1 MAKINP
7 WNMGGYKAGQNVVCK
22 IVKAEQ
28 GGYSVLVVKDNFP
41 GYVESKMPYT
51 TGQEVLLVYKAKGNK
66 GFIFAE
72 RFQTQQSS
80 TTMQVPQQVDWQAQA
95 MSGENPP
102 NTTSWASPPGQGQF
116 PVDNQGQTSGQF
128 QAAQG
133 QSEQDFQNGWGA
145 SHEEQAFANYGSG
158 QTIRRFRLQRAI
170 DLIMPPVHGN
180 GNLQNLRIGDYDVE
194 WLITDLEGGMR
205 TGCVK
210 AVCESRL
217 SRSAMLLYKGRAV
230 GCIYGSK
237 SDPTDKPTEVAL
249 QAMLADLESPDTV
262 VTIYDLPQDIS
273 LSMSST
279 FLGYP
284 VQPQP
289 NLTPTQYLEFILD
302 WFSKQGGIATIA
314 AQLTTGLCLGYIYE
328 GKYRGAFYVETQE
341 FNEEI
346 DFLYQLVASDSDP
359 MLAVSILPNEMHS
372 NAVRFGYSLS
382 MSRKNRKEY

>member
-28 GGYSVLVVKDNFP
+28 GGYSVLVVKDGFP
-41 GYVESKMPYT
+41 GYVESQMPYQP
-51 TGQEVLLVYKAKGNK
+51 GQEVLLVYKTKGIK
-66 GFIFAE
+66 GFIFSE
-72 RFQTQQSS
+72 RFATQQSS
-80 TTMQVPQQVDWQAQA
+80 TTLQVPQQIDWQAQA

-102 NTTSWASPPGQGQF
+102 NSTTWASPGQGQF
-116 PVDNQGQTSGQF
+116 PVDQSQTGQHQ
-128 QAAQG
+128 QPDPNM
-133 QSEQDFQNGWGA
+133 QSGWGA
-145 SHEEQAFANYGSG
+145 SHEEQAFANYGTG
-158 QTIRRFRLQRAI
+158 QSIRRFRLQRAI

-180 GNLQNLRIGDYDVE
+180 GNLQTLRIGDYDVE

-210 AVCESRL
+210 AVCESKL
-217 SRSAMLLYKGRAV
+217 SRAAMLLYKGRAV

-262 VTIYDLPQDIS
+262 VTLYDLPLDIS

-289 NLTPTQYLEFILD
+289 NLTPSQYLEFILD
-302 WFSKQGGIATIA
+302 WFGKQGGIATIA

-341 FNEEI
+341 FNEDI
-346 DFLYQLVASDSDP
+346 NFLYELVASDPDP
-359 MLAVSILPNEMHS
+359 QIAVSILPNEMHS

-382 MSRKNRKEY
+382 MSRKNRKEF

>member
-1 MAKINP
+1 MDKGKGQGQGQDKGVSKLNP
-7 WNMGGYKAGQNVVCK
+7 WKMQGYKAGQNVVCR
-22 IVKAEQ
+22 IVKAEP
-28 GGYSVLVVKDNFP
+28 GGYAVVVSKDNFP
-41 GYVESKMPYT
+41 GFVESQMPYQP
-51 TGQEVLLVYKAKGNK
+51 GQEVLLVYKNK
-66 GFIFAE
+66 SMNRLIFAE

-80 TTMQVPQQVDWQAQA
+80 TTIQVPQQVDWQAQA
-95 MSGENPP
+95 LSGQDGPP
-102 NTTSWASPPGQGQF
+102 PQTQWAQGSGGQGEPQY
-116 PVDNQGQTSGQF
+116 QQ
-128 QAAQG
+128 
-133 QSEQDFQNGWGA
+133 GWGA
-145 SHEEQAFANYGSG
+145 SHEEQAYANYESA
-158 QTIRRFRLQRAI
+158 TPIRRFRLQRAI
-170 DLIMPPVHGN
+170 DLIMPPINNN
-180 GNLQNLRIGDYDVE
+180 GNTQTLRIGDYDLE

-217 SRSAMLLYKGRAV
+217 SRAAMLLYRGRAV

-249 QAMLADLESPDTV
+249 QAMLTDLEQPDTV
-262 VTIYDLPQDIS
+262 VTLYDLPQDVS

-284 VQPQP
+284 VTPPP
-289 NLTPTQYLEFILD
+289 NLTSMQYLEYILD

-341 FNEEI
+341 FNEDI
-346 DFLYQLVASDSDP
+346 NFLYQLVSSDSDP
-359 MLAVSILPNEMHS
+359 QLAVSILPNEMHS

-382 MSRKNRKEY
+382 MSRKNKREF

>member
-22 IVKAEQ
+22 IIKAEQ
-28 GGYSVLVVKDNFP
+28 GGYAVMAVKDGFP
-41 GYVESKMPYT
+41 GYVESQMPYQP
-51 TGQEVLLVYKAKGNK
+51 GQEVLLVYKTKGVK
-66 GFIFAE
+66 GLIFSE
-72 RFQTQQSS
+72 RFATQQSS
-80 TTMQVPQQVDWQAQA
+80 TTLQVPQKVDWQAQA

-102 NTTSWASPPGQGQF
+102 NTTQWASPGQGQF
-116 PVDNQGQTSGQF
+116 PQD
-128 QAAQG
+128 QAQADPNY
-133 QSEQDFQNGWGA
+133 QSGWGA
-145 SHEEQAFANYGSG
+145 SHEEQAYANYDSG
-158 QTIRRFRLQRAI
+158 QTVRRFRLQRAI

-180 GNLQNLRIGDYDVE
+180 GNLQTLRIGDYDVE

-217 SRSAMLLYKGRAV
+217 SRAAMLLYKGRAV

-249 QAMLADLESPDTV
+249 QAMLADLECPDTV
-262 VTIYDLPQDIS
+262 VTLYDLPLDIS

-289 NLTPTQYLEFILD
+289 NLTPSQYLEFILD

-341 FNEEI
+341 FNEDI
-346 DFLYQLVASDSDP
+346 NFLYQLVASDPDP
-359 MLAVSILPNEMHS
+359 QLAVSILPNEMHS

-382 MSRKNRKEY
+382 MSRKNRKEF